1 MPGAHAQWSPSGSH
15 YWYNHGDGCPARVL
29 LPPVPEEASAAA
41 EEGTRLHDLAEQYLL
56 DNDPEIS
63 DEDWEKI
70 GNYCEYVD
78 GLEMENPMGTLLI
91 EEQVLL
97 TPITDEE
104 EAYGTADAVFV
115 TEPMVEVIDLKT
127 GFVRVDP
134 ERNCQLMM
142 YGAGVAIELDLH
154 KDTIVRLTIHQ
165 DGEARSWDTTA
176 GELYDFAVAVR
187 EFVSDAQ
194 QYLADTGSP
203 MHVASEK
210 NCQWCPHI
218 IDCEA
223 QAGMR
228 TEIAKS
234 DFAVPEDPD
243 ELGRMLG
250 MVGPLQHWIKAIEAR
265 GLDTAKAG
273 TAPTGYKLVAGRANR
288 KWIDGAEEKVVA
300 LLGDAAYDQKLIGL
314 TAADKLIGK
323 EGMAALT
330 FKPEGKPTLAPED
343 DKRPAINDA
352 KDDFKEE

>member
-1 MPGAHAQWSPSGSH
+1 MPGTHAQWSPSGSP

-29 LPPVPEEASAAA
+29 LPPVPETSSVPA
-41 EEGTRLHDLAEQYLL
+41 EEGTRLHGLSEDYLL
-56 DNDPEIS
+56 DKDPEIS

-70 GNYCEYVD
+70 GPYCEYID

-91 EEQVLL
+91 EEVVNI
-97 TPITDEE
+97 TPITGEE
-104 EAYGTADAVFV
+104 EAHGHADAVFITPHRV
-115 TEPMVEVIDLKT
+115 EMVDLKT
-127 GFVRVDP
+127 GFVQVPP

-142 YGAGVAIELDLH
+142 YGAGIAIELDLH
-154 KDTIVRLTIHQ
+154 PDTVVRLTIHQ

-176 GELYDFAVAVR
+176 GELYDFAEAVKAYVD
-187 EFVSDAQ
+187 EAQ
-194 QYLADTGSP
+194 QYLTDTGAP
-203 MHVASEK
+203 PYAASGK

-243 ELGRMLG
+243 ELGRMLN

-265 GLDTAKAG
+265 GLEVAKAG